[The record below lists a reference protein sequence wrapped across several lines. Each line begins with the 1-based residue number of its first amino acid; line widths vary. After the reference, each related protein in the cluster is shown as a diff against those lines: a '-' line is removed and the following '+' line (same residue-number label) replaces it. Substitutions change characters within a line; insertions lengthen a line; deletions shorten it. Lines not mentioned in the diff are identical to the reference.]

1 MGKTPNKVP
10 KPPVGGGGSKV
21 SKSVNNNLPMYKAG
35 TGIVPF
41 KIPQSSKGGGG
52 GQPSRTGTPAGTGT
66 RNATSANLLKL
77 KSQANSGGGSK
88 KSNNSKK
95 KAKTKKSNNN
105 TVESENNVTN
115 FGSQID
121 YTTSSVDPT
130 PPDTIV
136 RTPTRDVVE
145 YSDNDDIPVE
155 LISNLLFE
163 NLAANELIKYERH
176 DTIEGTNV
184 SYDIISNLSA
194 IRKQFDPSTLISRQ
208 KPDTSYFD
216 IYNIKLEDKIPG
228 RQYLLQNNLEEFYYI
243 DTNGDLVI
251 ELDNM
256 NPDEL
261 VEVEIDSSGTIYK
274 VQL

>member
-1 MGKTPNKVP
+1 MANSNKKAANKAAAKAVLKQAQVSGPVAKAIIKRAQSTGGGVSASELAQIQKKAATLKGKTLSQVDPKKFLGTLKDRRKLLNKNTN
-10 KPPVGGGGSKV
+10 SD
-21 SKSVNNNLPMYKAG
+21 NNIG
-35 TGIVPF
+35 
-41 KIPQSSKGGGG
+41 
-52 GQPSRTGTPAGTGT
+52 
-66 RNATSANLLKL
+66 
-77 KSQANSGGGSK
+77 
-88 KSNNSKK
+88 
-95 KAKTKKSNNN
+95 
-105 TVESENNVTN
+105 N

-121 YTTSSVDPT
+121 YLTFGDGYSS
-130 PPDTIV
+130 PDTIV

-184 SYDIISNLSA
+184 SYDIISNLSS

-228 RQYLLQNNLEEFYYI
+228 KRYLIENSIENFYYI

-261 VEVEIDSSGTIYK
+261 IEVQIDSGGTIYK

>member
-1 MGKTPNKVP
+1 MSKDKKAANKAAAKTALKSAGVS
-10 KPPVGGGGSKV
+10 KPVSQAIIKRAQSTGGGV
-21 SKSVNNNLPMYKAG
+21 SASELAQ
-35 TGIVPF
+35 I
-41 KIPQSSKGGGG
+41 Q
-52 GQPSRTGTPAGTGT
+52 
-66 RNATSANLLKL
+66 
-77 KSQANSGGGSK
+77 
-88 KSNNSKK
+88 K
-95 KAKTKKSNNN
+95 KAKNLQGKTLSQVNPKKFLGTLDNRKKLLNKN
-105 TVESENNVTN
+105 TNSDNNVEN

-121 YTTSSVDPT
+121 YATSDVSYT

-194 IRKQFDPSTLISRQ
+194 IRKKFDPSTLISRQ

>member
-1 MGKTPNKVP
+1 VSKKRQEAAKTALTNAGVKSKVADKIVAQAASTGKQGLSKNELAYIKKFGGDLKGKTVKQ
-10 KPPVGGGGSKV
+10 
-21 SKSVNNNLPMYKAG
+21 VNAKTFL
-35 TGIVPF
+35 
-41 KIPQSSKGGGG
+41 
-52 GQPSRTGTPAGTGT
+52 
-66 RNATSANLLKL
+66 TSYDERKRKL
-77 KSQANSGGGSK
+77 
-88 KSNNSKK
+88 SNNAS
-95 KAKTKKSNNN
+95 S
-105 TVESENNVTN
+105 SENNVSN
-115 FGSQID
+115 FSSQID
-121 YTTSSVDPT
+121 YTTSSVFPT
-130 PPDTIV
+130 PSDTIV

-145 YSDNDDIPVE
+145 YSDNNDIPVE

>member
-10 KPPVGGGGSKV
+10 KPVGGGSTV
-21 SKSVNNNLPMYKAG
+21 SKPVGNKLPMVKQGA
-35 TGIVPF
+35 GIVPF
-41 KIPQSSKGGGG
+41 KIPSSNKGGGI
-52 GQPSRTGTPAGTGT
+52 QPSKTGTPAGTGI
-66 RNATSANLLKL
+66 RNTTSSNLLKL
-77 KSQANSGGGSK
+77 KSQASSGGGSK
-88 KSNNSKK
+88 GSNNSKK
-95 KAKTKKSNNN
+95 KVQNKKSKNN
-105 TVESENNVTN
+105 TVESDNNVSN
-115 FGSQID
+115 FVSQID
-121 YTTSSVDPT
+121 YVASATEQYT

-155 LISNLLFE
+155 LITNLLFE

-184 SYDIISNLSA
+184 SYDIISNLSS

-228 RQYLLQNNLEEFYYI
+228 KRYLIENSIENFYYI

-261 VEVEIDSSGTIYK
+261 IEVQIDSGGTIYK

>member
-1 MGKTPNKVP
+1 VANSNKKASNKAAAKAALSQAKVSAPVAKAIIKRAQSTGGGVSASELAKIQKKAATLKGKTVNQVDPKKFLGSLESRQKLLNKNT
-10 KPPVGGGGSKV
+10 S
-21 SKSVNNNLPMYKAG
+21 SSSSV
-35 TGIVPF
+35 
-41 KIPQSSKGGGG
+41 
-52 GQPSRTGTPAGTGT
+52 
-66 RNATSANLLKL
+66 TSFA
-77 KSQANSGGGSK
+77 
-88 KSNNSKK
+88 
-95 KAKTKKSNNN
+95 
-105 TVESENNVTN
+105 
-115 FGSQID
+115 SQID
-121 YTTSSVDPT
+121 YTTSAASYAA
-130 PPDTIV
+130 PDTVV
-136 RTPTRDVVE
+136 RAPTRDVVE

-155 LISNLLFE
+155 LITNLLFE

-228 RQYLLQNNLEEFYYI
+228 RQYLLENSLQDFYYI

-261 VEVEIDSSGTIYK
+261 IEVQIDSSGTIYR

>member
-1 MGKTPNKVP
+1 MARPSNKIATHNKVVKPASSKVP
-10 KPPVGGGGSKV
+10 KTSQTYGLAGKTSG
-21 SKSVNNNLPMYKAG
+21 KA
-35 TGIVPF
+35 
-41 KIPQSSKGGGG
+41 IPI
-52 GQPSRTGTPAGTGT
+52 PSRQKTNITGGNPKG
-66 RNATSANLLKL
+66 
-77 KSQANSGGGSK
+77 
-88 KSNNSKK
+88 SNNSKK
-95 KAKTKKSNNN
+95 KAKTKKSSNN

-121 YTTSSVDPT
+121 YTTSSVTPT